1 MLFGQVVRGLSAGAR
16 VFEYMAATP
25 SVPLRGGA
33 TLATNQIRGAVE
45 FRNVT
50 FAYPSRSQQVVLEE
64 FSLTLPPGKVTA
76 LCGLSGGG
84 KSTVASL
91 LERFYEPNLGCILL
105 DDEDISKL
113 DPSWLRRDVIG
124 FIKQE
129 PVLFASSVL
138 ENIRYGRP
146 EATDEEVRAAA
157 KLANAD
163 EFIRSFPEG
172 YSTVVGERG
181 VAVSGGQKQ
190 RIAIARALLKNPR
203 VLILDE
209 ATSALDAHSERLVQ
223 EALDRASQGRTV
235 LVIAHRLSTI
245 QGADQ
250 IAVLHRGQLR
260 EVGSHAE
267 LVAKRGLYAELIRRQ
282 TYIAS

>member
-1 MLFGQVVRGLSAGAR
+1 MCMFS
-16 VFEYMAATP
+16 TH
-25 SVPLRGGA
+25 
-33 TLATNQIRGAVE
+33 
-45 FRNVT
+45 
-50 FAYPSRSQQVVLEE
+50 AYH
-64 FSLTLPPGKVTA
+64 PPP
-76 LCGLSGGG
+76 G

-190 RIAIARALLKNPR
+190 RWVAVVYSRTLRSRLSLGHFLYLPALLCC
-203 VLILDE
+203 
-209 ATSALDAHSERLVQ
+209 
-223 EALDRASQGRTV
+223 
-235 LVIAHRLSTI
+235 
-245 QGADQ
+245 
-250 IAVLHRGQLR
+250 
-260 EVGSHAE
+260 
-267 LVAKRGLYAELIRRQ
+267 
-282 TYIAS
+282 